1 MKKFFLIIAAALTAA
16 TSCQKNDT
24 ILASS
29 EIKYNPI
36 DLTLTA
42 SIKGGAGTKVSYTE
56 ESNVL
61 KAAWESGDQIS
72 LVALDA
78 SGKVLSN
85 DVFSST
91 GRGS

>member
-24 ILASS
+24 ILAST

-42 SIKGGAGTKVSYTE
+42 SIKGGLARRSATRK
-56 ESNVL
+56 
-61 KAAWESGDQIS
+61 KAMC
-72 LVALDA
+72 
-78 SGKVLSN
+78 
-85 DVFSST
+85 
-91 GRGS
+91 